1 VAAQAP
7 YPFGVIRQGRVA
19 LSPFSP
25 YKYQSGENEGEGD
38 FGEKILDEG
47 RLFNNQR
54 RQKKIDRHYKEKN
67 TTKERRDYR
76 RGEKQ
81 GRRGIGIT
89 LLGSFRGEKQKE
101 KKEETERRE

>member
-1 VAAQAP
+1 MR
-7 YPFGVIRQGRVA
+7 GDC
-19 LSPFSP
+19 LTT
-25 YKYQSGENEGEGD
+25 SGD
-38 FGEKILDEG
+38 K
-47 RLFNNQR
+47 
-54 RQKKIDRHYKEKN
+54 KKIDRHYKEKN